1 MKRFVAFA
9 FVLCAAAVAHAA
21 ITFPLKREIAKQET
35 PGIFQ
40 RIRDIFGGRL
50 RNIHDVIYKGAIY
63 VGTPPKRFEVV
74 FDTGSGLFW
83 LPQKGCSSSGPHADA
98 CKNASRTYDPKDSRT
113 ARPMRRSFRMHYG
126 TGSQLY
132 TDTVQFG
139 DLGDKKMQMANV
151 PVGAA
156 NQIKYIDHGIVGL
169 SLPDSKN
176 PPPLFFQAVKNRL
189 MDEPIFT
196 AYMKKCD
203 KECEDGGAITL
214 GGFDDAHCV
223 KSDIHWAPVV
233 TGTSMWRFVVSG
245 LKVNNSTRQVIN
257 QYAITDTGTSYI
269 QIPTRLF
276 KDVIAQLK
284 AEKMKEYYVLPCDS
298 KFELEF
304 TINRKPF
311 KALLNQG
318 YGSKC
323 VVAIGDAGI
332 FDMFLLG
339 DAFVRS
345 WCQVYDIQ
353 QKRVGFAPVKH

>member
-9 FVLCAAAVAHAA
+9 LV
-21 ITFPLKREIAKQET
+21 PKQET

-50 RNIHDVIYKGAIY
+50 RNIHDVIYKGANLH
-63 VGTPPKRFEVV
+63 
-74 FDTGSGLFW
+74 TGSGLFW
-83 LPQKGCSSSGPHADA
+83 LPRKGCSSSGPHADA
-98 CKNASRTYDPKDSRT
+98 CKNASRTY
-113 ARPMRRSFRMHYG
+113 G
-126 TGSQLY
+126 QLY

-176 PPPLFFQAVKNRL
+176 PPPLFFQAVKNRPSDGRADL
-189 MDEPIFT
+189 T

-284 AEKMKEYYVLPCDS
+284 AEKMKEYYVMPCDS

-339 DAFVRS
+339 DAFS